1 MSNDTEQGVW
11 DFLEDG
17 GLLLPPVKSKA
28 HPEGKAYR
36 IPSPDAETGIFLVSL
51 TNYMAQQARDPD
63 TKPDER
69 VERRIQAFLDARTAE
84 VGDDDDAAKLEAS
97 GRLVLGET
105 AGELVADGVEWV
117 IIQRLTKYAM
127 LHFTQG
133 PEAAKTAALS
143 GALVG
148 GAMAPAN
155 RAARRAK
162 GKPKTQR
169 KR

>member
-17 GLLLPPVKSKA
+17 SLALPPVKSKA
-28 HPEGKAYR
+28 HPEGKAYT
-36 IPSPDAETGIFLVSL
+36 IASPDAETGIFLVSL
-51 TNYMAQQARDPD
+51 TNYLAQQARHPEAE
-63 TKPDER
+63 PDETT
-69 VERRIQAFLDARTAE
+69 ERRIQSFLDKRTAE
-84 VGDDDDAAKLEAS
+84 VGEDDDSAKLEAS
-97 GRLVLGET
+97 GRLVLGDT
-105 AGELVADGVEWV
+105 AAEMVADGVPWV

-133 PEAAKTAALS
+133 PEAAKAAALS

-148 GAMAPAN
+148 GAAAPAN

-162 GKPKTQR
+162 AKPKTPR